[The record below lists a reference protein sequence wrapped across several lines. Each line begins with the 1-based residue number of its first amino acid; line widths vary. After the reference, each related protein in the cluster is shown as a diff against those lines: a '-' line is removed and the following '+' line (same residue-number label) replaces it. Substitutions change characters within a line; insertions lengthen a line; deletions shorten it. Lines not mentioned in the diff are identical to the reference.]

1 MSSVSN
7 RTMFRFGYGLPE
19 MTIPHVLADMAARH
33 GDKVFL
39 TAMADGRRF
48 TYRDIDLLSNRIANR
63 LLALGLGRGSHVAV
77 MMENCP
83 EQVLLYFAIGKIG
96 GVAVPFNTAAR
107 GKLIEYFLT
116 QSDSVAVVC
125 EAEFTPFLATALP
138 AAPAIRTMIVLG
150 EGDCPALPEGV
161 AVGSFAAL
169 LEGGSDAPPG
179 VPVRFDDLAM
189 LLYTS
194 GTTGPSKGNMMVQA
208 TVVQFGMTTAES
220 HGYHSTDVLYIC
232 LPLNHLTG
240 YVCALWGALIAGGSV
255 AMSRRFSASRYW
267 SEVRASG
274 ATMTNL
280 MGSMAHILWT
290 QEPRPDDRDNR
301 LRGCLMTP
309 VPAFAREW
317 QERFGSRVLSSYGQ
331 SDFISAS
338 VYSLADPEAK
348 LGSSGRPR
356 AGVELRI
363 VDDNDEEL
371 PAGTVGELVIRTNN
385 PWSSSQGYYKMPQAT
400 LEAGRNQWWHTGD
413 LAHLDEDGYLWF
425 ADRKKD
431 AIRRRG
437 ENISAYEV
445 EDVIIGHPAVSEVA
459 VYAVPSEMS
468 EDEVCATVVRK
479 PDAAL
484 TEAALIEY
492 CIVNMA
498 HYMVPRFIHFADAL
512 PRTETQKVQ
521 KVELRRFAT
530 EHREALWDRDVA
542 GIVVKR

>member
-7 RTMFRFGYGLPE
+7 RTMFRFGYRLSE
-19 MTIPHVLADMAARH
+19 MTIPHILSDKAARH
-33 GDKVFL
+33 GDRVFL
-39 TAMADGRRF
+39 TAMADGRCF
-48 TYRDIDLLSNRIANR
+48 TYRDMDLLSNRIANG
-63 LLALGLGRGSHVAV
+63 LVALGLGRGSHVAV

-83 EQVLLYFAIGKIG
+83 EQILLYFAIGKIG

-107 GKLIEYFLT
+107 GKLVEYFLT
-116 QSDSVAVVC
+116 HSDSVAVVC
-125 EAEFTPFLATALP
+125 EAEFARVLADAIP
-138 AAPAIRTMIVLG
+138 AVPAIRNMIVLG
-150 EGDCPALPEGV
+150 DAGGIALDDV
-161 AVGSFAAL
+161 TVGSFNDL
-169 LEGGSDAPPG
+169 LEGAEDAPG
-179 VPVRFDDLAM
+179 IPVRFDDLSM

-220 HGYHSTDVLYIC
+220 HGYHSDDVLYIC

-240 YVCALWGALIAGGSV
+240 YVCALWGALICGGSV

-290 QEPRPDDRDNR
+290 QEPKEDDRDNR

-309 VPAFAREW
+309 VPAFAKAW

-331 SDFISAS
+331 SDFISAT
-338 VYSLADPEAK
+338 VYTMADPEAK

-356 AGVELRI
+356 AGVELRV
-363 VDDNDEEL
+363 VDENDEEL
-371 PAGTVGELVIRTNN
+371 PVGEVGELVIRTNN
-385 PWSSSQGYYKMPQAT
+385 PWSSSQGYYKMPEAT
-400 LEAGRNQWWHTGD
+400 LEASRNQWWHTGD
-413 LAHLDEDGYLWF
+413 LAFLDSDGYLWF

-431 AIRRRG
+431 ALRRRG

-445 EDVIIGHPAVSEVA
+445 EDIIVGNPAVAEVA
-459 VYAVPSEMS
+459 CYAVPSEMA
-468 EDEVCATVVRK
+468 EDEVGVTVVRK
-479 PDAAL
+479 PGAAL
-484 TEAALIEY
+484 SERELIEY
-492 CIVNMA
+492 CIDNMA
-498 HYMVPRFIHFADAL
+498 HYMVPRFVHFADKL
-512 PRTETQKVQ
+512 PRTETQKIQ

-530 EHREALWDRDVA
+530 EHRDQLWDREVA
-542 GIVVKR
+542 GIVVKKR